1 MVVWFWIAVGESS
14 GKASRSVAKHIP
26 GPTLEGMNQRAT
38 SAASEV
44 SRAHMLMV
52 ERGEKLGV
60 LEERSERMRNE
71 AEAFSSSAHQLMLK
85 YKDKKWYQL
94 WGATTGCSSGGLAF
108 CDIWA
113 FVLISRG

>member
-1 MVVWFWIAVGESS
+1 
-14 GKASRSVAKHIP
+14 
-26 GPTLEGMNQRAT
+26 
-38 SAASEV
+38 
-44 SRAHMLMV
+44 MV

-94 WGATTGCSSGGLAF
+94 
-108 CDIWA
+108 
-113 FVLISRG
+113 